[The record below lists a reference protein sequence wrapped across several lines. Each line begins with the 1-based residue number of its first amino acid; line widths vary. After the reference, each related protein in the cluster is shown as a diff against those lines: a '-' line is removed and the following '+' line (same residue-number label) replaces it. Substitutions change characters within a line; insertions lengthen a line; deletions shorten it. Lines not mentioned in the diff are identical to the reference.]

1 MVKKEEVMKMRK
13 GKLIYLTRL
22 AAAFLFFFLLLAVFL
37 LPLNEWGLLLKS
49 QYAPSA
55 MRSIALS
62 ATLSIAV
69 TVILTII
76 TFFAGRFYCSLLC
89 PLGTWQ
95 ELVTFVPAKCGSRK
109 DYRKTRLLIAGAVF
123 GSLVVSCN
131 LGFLLLD
138 PYSLFGRMVRAFSV
152 SSIVI
157 FLAITVLTVWKKRFF
172 CTSICPVGTLL
183 GLFAEKGV
191 YKLQFNEKCVK
202 CGKCV
207 KNCPAGCMDISGGT
221 VDNGRCVRCL
231 KCLSVC
237 PVEGLSFSRKLLP
250 VPQDVSRRKFLV
262 DGSIFIG
269 GMILGK
275 IGAFAAGKYSRNLA
289 HPATEILPPGAG
301 SLSEFFRKCT
311 ACQACTALCPEK
323 IILPAKG
330 GTGPVSLDLSGKGA
344 CRFDCKKCMEVCPTG
359 ALKDLTLKEKQSC
372 KIALAVHLPEN
383 CIAFQDEEE
392 CGLCADAC
400 PVKAITLRKNGTP
413 RPVKKELCIGCGAC
427 LKACPADPA
436 AIRIEPIPR
445 QILVKKFV
453 LKNEK

>member
-1 MVKKEEVMKMRK
+1 MKNRK

-22 AAAFLFFFLLLAVFL
+22 VIAFLFLFLLLAVFL
-37 LPLNEWGLLLKS
+37 LPQGEWSLLLKS
-49 QYAPSA
+49 QYAPAA

-62 ATLSIAV
+62 ATISIA
-69 TVILTII
+69 TVILLTVI

-95 ELVTFVPAKCGSRK
+95 ELVTFVPTKCGKEK
-109 DYRKTRLLIAGAVF
+109 DFRKTRLLIAGFVF
-123 GSLVVSCN
+123 GLLVVSCN

-157 FLAITVLTVWKKRFF
+157 FLVITILTVWKKRFF
-172 CTSICPVGTLL
+172 CSSVCPVGTLL

-207 KNCPAGCMDISGGT
+207 KNCPAGCMDTATSSI
-221 VDNGRCVRCL
+221 DNGRCVRCL
-231 KCLSVC
+231 KCMSVC
-237 PVEGLSFSRKLLP
+237 PVEGLSFSRKFLP
-250 VPQDVSRRKFLV
+250 VPQDDSRRKFLV
-262 DGSIFIG
+262 DGSIFVG

-275 IGAFAAGKYSRNLA
+275 IASSIAAKYSKNLA
-289 HPATEILPPGAG
+289 HPATGILPPGAG
-301 SLSEFFRKCT
+301 SLTEFFRKCT
-311 ACQACTALCPEK
+311 ACQACTAVCPEK

-344 CRFDCKKCMEVCPTG
+344 CRFDCRKCIEACPTG
-359 ALKDLTLKEKQSC
+359 ALKDLTLNEKRSC
-372 KIALAVHLPEN
+372 KIALAVHLPQN
-383 CIAFQDEEE
+383 CIAFQDEEQ

-427 LKACPADPA
+427 LKACPASPA
-436 AIRIEPIPR
+436 AIKIDPIPR
-445 QILVKKFV
+445 QILVKKIA
-453 LKNEK
+453 LNNEK